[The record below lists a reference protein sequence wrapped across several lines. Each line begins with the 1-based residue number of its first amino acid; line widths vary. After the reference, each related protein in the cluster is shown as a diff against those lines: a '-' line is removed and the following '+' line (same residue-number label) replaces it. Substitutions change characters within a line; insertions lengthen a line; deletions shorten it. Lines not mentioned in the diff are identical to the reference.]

1 MALKALDIFK
11 LTPKKNCKDCGFP
24 TCMAFSMKV
33 ASGAVEVEKCPH
45 MSNDAIAKLSEA
57 TAPLMKSLKVGA
69 KESEYTLGGETVLFR
84 HEKTLVSRN
93 RFAVQFCDSMSEE
106 AIDAKIA
113 NMKLVDYIRI
123 GEEMKVEF
131 ALVKYNGNK
140 DAYVSLINK
149 LKSSELKIAYIIDC
163 EDAEVAKEAVSLLD
177 GTNPI
182 VYGAN
187 KENYS
192 AMIDVVKGANLALG
206 VKASSLEEL
215 YSTVETIQA
224 AGYKELILDVTGE
237 NIKDTYTN
245 AVQVRRISLKEQDR
259 TFGYPSIVFA
269 NKLSNDNPMMEV
281 ALSSVFTIKYGSI
294 IVLDDINYS
303 KALPLF
309 ALRQNIYT
317 DPQRPMRVEPKIYPI
332 NNPDE
337 NSPVLVTVDFA
348 LTYFIVSGDIER
360 SKVPCWLVIPD
371 AGGYSVLTSWAAG
384 KFGGNSIAAFVK
396 ECGIAEKTK
405 NRDLIIPG
413 KVAVIKGDLEEN
425 LPDWNIIIGTEES
438 MEIPKFLKEYQAKKN
453 EELAN
458 A

>member
-57 TAPLMKSLKVGA
+57 TAPLMKSLKVGSG
-69 KESEYTLGGETVLFR
+69 ESEYTLGGETVLFR
-84 HEKTLVSRN
+84 HEKTFVSRN
-93 RFAVQFCDSMSEE
+93 RYAVEFSDELSMEEIDS
-106 AIDAKIA
+106 KIA

-123 GEEMKVEF
+123 GEEMRVEF

-140 DAYVSLINK
+140 DSYLSLINR
-149 LKSSELKIAYIIDC
+149 LKESELKIAYIVDC
-163 EDAEVAKEAVSLLD
+163 EDAEVAKEAVSLLE

-187 KENYS
+187 KDNYTD
-192 AMIDVVKGANLALG
+192 MIDVVKCSNLALG

-215 YSTVETIQA
+215 YSTVEAIQN
-224 AGYKELILDVTGE
+224 AGYKELLLDVTGSNAKE
-237 NIKDTYTN
+237 TYTN

-269 NKLSNDNPMMEV
+269 NRLSNNDPMMEV
-281 ALSSVFTIKYGSI
+281 ALSSVFTVKYGSI

-337 NSPVLVTVDFA
+337 NSPVIVTVDFA

-384 KFGGNSIAAFVK
+384 KFGGNSISAFVK
-396 ECGIAEKTK
+396 ECGIEEKTK

-425 LPDWNIIIGTEES
+425 LPGWNIVIGPEES
-438 MEIPKFLKEYQAKKN
+438 MEIPKFLKEYQSKKSQ
-453 EELAN
+453 EFAN

>member
-33 ASGAVEVEKCPH
+33 ASGATEVEKCPH
-45 MSNDAIAKLSEA
+45 MSSDSIAKLSEA
-57 TAPLMKSLKVGA
+57 TAPLMKALKVGT

-93 RFAVQFCDSMSEE
+93 RFAVQFSDSMSEE
-106 AIDAKIA
+106 SIDNRIS

-149 LKSSELKIAYIIDC
+149 LKASELKIAYIIDC

-187 KENYS
+187 KENYTD
-192 AMIDVVKGANLALG
+192 MIDVVKGSNLVLG

-215 YSTVETIQA
+215 YSTVEAIQS

-237 NIKDTYTN
+237 NIKETYKN
-245 AVQVRRISLKEQDR
+245 AIQVRRISLKEQDR

-269 NKLSNDNPMMEV
+269 NKLSNNNPMMEV
-281 ALSSVFTIKYGSI
+281 ALSSVFTVKYGSI

-317 DPQRPMRVEPKIYPI
+317 DPQRPMRVESKIYPI

-337 NSPVLVTVDFA
+337 NSPVIVTVDFA

-360 SKVPCWLVIPD
+360 SKIPCWLAIPD

-384 KFGGNSIAAFVK
+384 KFGGNSIATFIK
-396 ECGIAEKTK
+396 GCGITEKTT

-425 LPDWNIIIGTEES
+425 LPDWNIIIGPEES

>member
-57 TAPLMKSLKVGA
+57 TAPLMKSLKVGSG
-69 KESEYTLGGETVLFR
+69 ESEYTLGGETVLFR
-84 HEKTLVSRN
+84 HEKTFVSRN
-93 RFAVQFCDSMSEE
+93 RYAVQFSDELSMEEIDS
-106 AIDAKIA
+106 KIA

-123 GEEMKVEF
+123 GEEMRVEF

-140 DAYVSLINK
+140 DSYLSLINR
-149 LKSSELKIAYIIDC
+149 LKESELKIAYIVDC
-163 EDAEVAKEAVSLLD
+163 EDAEVAKEAVSLLE

-187 KENYS
+187 KDNYTY
-192 AMIDVVKGANLALG
+192 MIDVVKGSNLALG

-215 YSTVETIQA
+215 YSTVEAIQN
-224 AGYKELILDVTGE
+224 AGYKELLLDVTGSNAKE
-237 NIKDTYTN
+237 TYTN

-269 NKLSNDNPMMEV
+269 NRLSNNDPMMEV
-281 ALSSVFTIKYGSI
+281 ALSSVFTVKYGSI

-337 NSPVLVTVDFA
+337 NSPVIVTVDFA

-384 KFGGNSIAAFVK
+384 KFGGNSISAFVK
-396 ECGIAEKTK
+396 ECGIEEKTK

-425 LPDWNIIIGTEES
+425 LPGWNIVIGPEES
-438 MEIPKFLKEYQAKKN
+438 MEIPKFLKEYQSKKSQ
-453 EELAN
+453 EFAN

>member
-269 NKLSNDNPMMEV
+269 NKLSNNNPMMEV

-294 IVLDDINYS
+294 IVLDDIDYS